1 MRGVRFAG
9 CLGVVVA
16 AFTPAACGNSF
27 TAGPS
32 DAGGD
37 GSIPGDGSTAE
48 TGSGDADAGVE
59 ASSVEGGDATA
70 NGHIVY
76 VSMSGDDTATGL
88 DPAHPKKTVTAG
100 LAAAK
105 VLPGPAEVHVCK
117 GTYTE
122 DGVLVDFDV
131 KLEGVY
137 DCTTWTRT
145 TTYGYPH
152 PDGVDLTLLASP
164 DTTAQ
169 EAAIVVTGPVT
180 RAAVIDG
187 LAITGAPTT
196 SAHTDGVRVTGSASP
211 TLSNDVIAGGSGQA
225 AVSTG
230 ATGSIGIL
238 VDAQAAPEIEGCF
251 VSGGLGRGTV
261 GSTGVVLDSTGG
273 VSLHDSIAT
282 GGTGQTLVTSGASA
296 IGVDVRTALTTPLS
310 SLIVSGTDQAGTSG
324 QSIGVRIAGASVTAV
339 VAGCFI
345 EGGLGLDTSA
355 TSVGLVIDAPSGGI
369 TLSGD
374 RVYGG
379 QRTFGTQQTVGVFVL
394 AAGSLTIENTLVH
407 AGTVQNA
414 SGAYTVGIDLD
425 AVASPVLA
433 FDTVYTG
440 AAAGTAIAFN
450 PGVTGAL
457 IRDDLILGSDATIGS
472 IGVATTMCG
481 GMIASL
487 DHTAFGN
494 LQLLYQCA
502 NGGDPPTQAANLT
515 ELGLTLGAA
524 ESNDVAVQGVCV
536 SADATCATFVGCP
549 GTSAACLPG
558 IFGSTWSSDDGISS
572 LFGQSGPDAGA
583 PVQGWTLVPGA
594 ACTIASGG
602 TMYGG
607 VTTDAYGAKR
617 APMTPTMGAV
627 EYTVSKKCGVN

>member
-1 MRGVRFAG
+1 M
-9 CLGVVVA
+9 
-16 AFTPAACGNSF
+16 S
-27 TAGPS
+27 
-32 DAGGD
+32 GD
-37 GSIPGDGSTAE
+37 GPTAE
-48 TGSGDADAGVE
+48 TGSGDAEAG
-59 ASSVEGGDATA
+59 AEGGPAEAGDAA
-70 NGHIVY
+70 AGGHIVY
-76 VSMSGDDTATGL
+76 VSPSGNDMATGL
-88 DPAHPKKTVTAG
+88 DPAHPKKTVTMG

-105 VLPGPAEVHVCK
+105 VLPGLPEVHVCK

-131 KLEGVY
+131 KLKGAY
-137 DCTTWTRT
+137 DCASWTQT
-145 TTYGYPH
+145 ATYGYPH

-169 EAAIVVTGPVT
+169 EAALVVTGPVT
-180 RAAVIDG
+180 HMTVIDG
-187 LAITGAPTT
+187 FAITGPPTT

-225 AVSTG
+225 AVSSG
-230 ATGSIGIL
+230 ATGSVGIL
-238 VDAQAAPEIEGCF
+238 VDLQAAPEIEGCF

-261 GSTGVVLDSTGG
+261 GSTGVLLESTGG
-273 VSLHDSIAT
+273 VSLHDSVVT
-282 GGTGQTLVTSGASA
+282 GGTGQTSVTSGASA

-310 SLIVSGTDQAGTSG
+310 SLIVSGTDMAGTNG
-324 QSIGVRIAGASVTAV
+324 QSIGMRIAGASVTAV

-355 TSVGLVIDAPSGGI
+355 GSVGLVIDAPSGGI

-379 QRTFGTQQTVGVFVL
+379 QRTFGLQQTIGVFVE

-407 AGTVQNA
+407 GGTVQSA
-414 SGAYTVGIDLD
+414 SGAFTVGIDLY
-425 AVASPVLA
+425 AVASPILA

-440 AAAGTAIAFN
+440 SAAGTAIAFN
-450 PGVTGAL
+450 PGVTGVL
-457 IRDDLILGSDATIGS
+457 LRDDLILGSDATTGS
-472 IGVATTMCG
+472 IGVATTACT

-494 LQLLYQCA
+494 LQLLYQCTNA
-502 NGGDPPTQAANLT
+502 GGTATQAPDLLT
-515 ELGLTLGAA
+515 LAVALGAA
-524 ESNDVAVQGVCV
+524 ESNDVAVQSACV
-536 SADATCATFVGCP
+536 STDTTCATFVGCP

-572 LFGQSGPDAGA
+572 LFGQSAADGGA

-602 TMYGG
+602 TPYGG
-607 VTTDAYGAKR
+607 VTADAYGAKR
-617 APMTPTMGAV
+617 ATTTPTMGAV
-627 EYTVSKKCGVN
+627 EYTTMKKCSAN

>member
-1 MRGVRFAG
+1 M
-9 CLGVVVA
+9 
-16 AFTPAACGNSF
+16 ACGNSF

-37 GSIPGDGSTAE
+37 GSLPDGPTAE
-48 TGSGDADAGVE
+48 TGGGDAEAGAE
-59 ASSVEGGDATA
+59 GGPTEGGDGAA
-70 NGHIVY
+70 GGHIVY
-76 VSMSGDDTATGL
+76 VSPSGDDTAAGL

-105 VLPGPAEVHVCK
+105 VLPGLPEVHVCK

-131 KLEGVY
+131 KLKGAY
-137 DCTTWTRT
+137 DCTTWTQT
-145 TTYGYPH
+145 ATYGYPH

-169 EAAIVVTGPVT
+169 EAAIFVTGPVT
-180 RAAVIDG
+180 HATVIDG
-187 LAITGAPTT
+187 LTITGAPTT

-211 TLSNDVIAGGSGQA
+211 ILSNDVIAGGSGQA
-225 AVSTG
+225 AASTG
-230 ATGSIGIL
+230 ATGSVGIL
-238 VDAQAAPEIEGCF
+238 VDTQAAPEIEGCF

-273 VSLHDSIAT
+273 VSLHDSVAT
-282 GGTGQTLVTSGASA
+282 GGTGQTSVTSGASA

-310 SLIVSGTDQAGTSG
+310 SLIVSGTDQAGTNG

-339 VAGCFI
+339 VAGSFI
-345 EGGLGLDTSA
+345 EGGSGLDTSA
-355 TSVGLVIDAPSGGI
+355 GSVGLVIDAPGGGV

-379 QRTFGTQQTVGVFVL
+379 QRTFGLQQTIGVFVA

-407 AGTVQNA
+407 GGTVQSA
-414 SGAYTVGIDLD
+414 SGAFTVGIDLY
-425 AVASPVLA
+425 AVASPILA

-440 AAAGTAIAFN
+440 SAAGTAIAFN

-457 IRDDLILGSDATIGS
+457 IRDDLVLGSDATTGS
-472 IGVATTMCG
+472 IGVATTACT

-494 LQLLYQCA
+494 VQLLYQCVNA
-502 NGGDPPTQAANLT
+502 GGTATQAANLV
-515 ELGLTLGAA
+515 ELGLALGAA
-524 ESNDVAVQGVCV
+524 ESNDVAVQSACV
-536 SADATCATFVGCP
+536 SADTTCATFVGCP

-558 IFGSTWSSDDGISS
+558 IFGATWSSDDGISA
-572 LFGQSGPDAGA
+572 LFGQSAAEGGA

-602 TMYGG
+602 TAYGG
-607 VTTDAYGAKR
+607 VTADVYGAKR
-617 APMTPTMGAV
+617 ALATPTMGAV
-627 EYTVSKKCGVN
+627 EYAGAPKCSAN